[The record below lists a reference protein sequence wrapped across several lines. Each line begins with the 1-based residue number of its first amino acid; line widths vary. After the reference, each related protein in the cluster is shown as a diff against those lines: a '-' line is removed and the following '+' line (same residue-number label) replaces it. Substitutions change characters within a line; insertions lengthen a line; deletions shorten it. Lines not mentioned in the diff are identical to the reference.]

1 MNDYSLWVAK
11 MRDGSHTRERIER
24 AALRLFVQNGVAETS
39 IRDIAIEA
47 GVSQG
52 AMYNHHQSKD
62 ELAWHLFADNFSDIG
77 AELRRIGRRDAPL
90 AERLKAMIG
99 HVFELFDRDWETVS
113 YVFLARHMHL
123 KQITRHLG
131 NPYVAFRTVIAQEMR
146 QHKISNRD
154 VDVAASMVTGAIIQ
168 VIDTRILGY
177 LKGRLTDHT
186 DQVTDACIAILES

>member
-1 MNDYSLWVAK
+1 

-24 AALRLFVQNGVAETS
+24 AALRLFVRNGVAETS
-39 IRDIAIEA
+39 IRDISVEA

-52 AMYNHHQSKD
+52 AMYNHYRSKD
-62 ELAWHLFADNFSDIG
+62 ELAWHLFADNFSEIG
-77 AELRRIGRRDAPL
+77 AELRRIGRGDGPI
-90 AERLKAMIG
+90 AERMRAMIG
-99 HVFELFDRDWETVS
+99 HVFDVFDRDWEMVS

-146 QHKISNRD
+146 KGSNAGRN

-177 LKGRLTDHT
+177 LKGRLADHT
-186 DQVTDACIAILES
+186 DQVTEACIAILER